1 MERRVLIVDDE
12 EANRKLLKIILKR
25 LGYSFTISEATNG
38 QEAVKKLKKNKFDI
52 VFLDVLLPDINGTE
66 LIPYI
71 DKHSKIVLITA
82 LENEEIKTI
91 REVDYLQ
98 KPINIE
104 KLKSLLISFIHNDE
118 I

>member
-12 EANRKLLKIILKR
+12 EANRKLLKVILKK
-25 LGYSFTISEATNG
+25 LGYPFTVFEASNG
-38 QEAVKKLKKNKFDI
+38 QEAVEKLKKNKFDI

-71 DKHSKIVLITA
+71 DKHSKIILITA
-82 LENEEIKTI
+82 LENEEVNTE
-91 REVDYLQ
+91 REVNYLQ

-104 KLKSLLISFIHNDE
+104 KLKSILISFIHNDE
-118 I
+118 V

>member
-1 MERRVLIVDDE
+1 
-12 EANRKLLKIILKR
+12 
-25 LGYSFTISEATNG
+25 
-38 QEAVKKLKKNKFDI
+38 
-52 VFLDVLLPDINGTE
+52 
-66 LIPYI
+66 
-71 DKHSKIVLITA
+71 LITA